1 MNRRIGVSA
10 CLLALASCVAVGQ
23 PTDEHLTFEVAS
35 VKLSTGANV
44 GPPNSNGGPGTRYP
58 EWFGT
63 DTNLRGLILMAYGL
77 VSAEGQVSG
86 PGWIDSQKYAVEAK
100 VAPGTTKAHF
110 QQMLQDLL
118 AERFK
123 LVIHHET
130 AVLPVYEL
138 VVAKNGPKLKE
149 PGTLF
154 GDASP
159 PSGRGGI
166 AHSDQNGFPVLPG
179 PGLISR
185 FGPGA
190 TCHLVAR
197 EQPIS
202 NLVKMLGTPN
212 AAGRTVIDKTGLPG
226 KYDFTL
232 YYDFQIPGGSVAGE
246 SSEAALSLF
255 DAIQQQLG
263 LKLVNAKA
271 AFDRVVVDR
280 AEKTPTEN

>member
-1 MNRRIGVSA
+1 MIRRVGA
-10 CLLALASCVAVGQ
+10 LALVLTLTLCEAVGQ
-23 PTDEHLTFEVAS
+23 STDERLTFEVAS

-63 DTNLRGLILMAYGL
+63 ATNLRGLIVLAYGL

-86 PGWIDSQKYAVEAK
+86 PGWIDTQKYAVEAK
-100 VAPGTTKAHF
+100 VAAGTSKAQF
-110 QQMLQDLL
+110 QQMLQNLL

-123 LVIHHET
+123 LVVHHET
-130 AVLPVYEL
+130 TVLSVYEL
-138 VVAKNGPKLKE
+138 VVAKNGPKLKQSE
-149 PGTLF
+149 TITDG
-154 GDASP
+154 ASP
-159 PSGRGGI
+159 LSARVGG
-166 AHSDQNGFPVLPG
+166 SDRDKNGFPVLVG
-179 PGLISR
+179 PGLTSA

-202 NLVKMLGTPN
+202 NLVRMLSTPN

-232 YYDFQIPGGSVAGE
+232 LYDFQMPGGSVVGD
-246 SSEAALSLF
+246 SSEPALSVF

-271 AFDRVVVDR
+271 TFDQVVVDH